1 MKNSLKQMARTPIK
15 TALFFLLNLFAALLM
30 ALGVCIWQKNCSM
43 MEKYEDQFVTIGTV
57 RQRPESFEQV
67 RIWDAEEKR
76 YSIVKKAQYASYDMV
91 EALDVP
97 GVTYLAGPEQ
107 RAYYGSYTPQYLKLW
122 RSLNPNAIDTAVL
135 VVEFSPVED
144 CIPEESVKIHI
155 TKVIGGDSSLEGTTL
170 WFCDHNNLEPEM
182 LYQEKTYAAY
192 LSNYGFLHGERAEEA
207 RKESPMLAYTAEYA
221 PVSLSSQLYRLDG
234 SVIEDPFRDG
244 LEIFE
249 VTDGFY
255 ETDAGKRLLN
265 LANTRIYGRDIQPVT
280 GTNKTC
286 LLMSF
291 YNGDAYMIEGRDI
304 SGEEYRDGAKVCLAS
319 KTFMENN
326 GLSLGDQIQV
336 RLLYMDTRWSAGY
349 RFELEGGY
357 SVGALLDAE
366 GNLLEPFEMSA
377 YTVVG
382 IYNTTVGDTDLS
394 FRSGADELIVPM
406 NSIKE
411 RSGKN
416 LTACGPMTDATTSFQ
431 IPNGT
436 IDEFLAAWEK
446 YGTKDLEF
454 TFYDRGYTQ
463 LKAGIDNMKNFSLFL
478 LTAGVILMG
487 LLLVFYSYLF
497 VTKQM
502 ARTVVERSLG
512 MTRAQCRWSILS
524 GFILIVLIGSMAGAA
539 GGIHLSRSVSVK
551 NAAPDYYN
559 SAYSVGKAV
568 DINEIVVEEMPLRNG
583 IGIAVCC
590 SFLITAAGT
599 MIALARMNRSLKQE
613 PMQILC
619 REIGESY
626 E

>member
-30 ALGVCIWQKNCSM
+30 TLGVCIWQKSNSM
-43 MEKYEDQFVTIGTV
+43 MDKYEDQFITIGTV

-76 YSIVKKAQYASYDMV
+76 YSIVKKAQYASYDTV
-91 EALDVP
+91 EDLDIP

-122 RSLNPNAIDTAVL
+122 RSLNPNAIDMAVL
-135 VVEFSPVED
+135 VVEFTPLED
-144 CIPEESVKIHI
+144 CIPEESVKIRI
-155 TKVIGGDSSLEGTTL
+155 TKVIGGDKKLEGTTL
-170 WFCDHNNLEPEM
+170 WFCDHGNPKPEM
-182 LYQEKTYAAY
+182 LYQDKTYAAY
-192 LSNYGFLHGERAEEA
+192 LSIFGFLHGERAKEA
-207 RKESPMLAYTAEYA
+207 MEESPMLAYTAEYA
-221 PVSLSSQLYRLDG
+221 PLSLSSQLYHLDG
-234 SVIEDPFRDG
+234 SVVEDPFRDG
-244 LEIFE
+244 PEIFE

-265 LANTRIYGRDIQPVT
+265 LADTRIYGRDIQPVT
-280 GTNKTC
+280 GTNETC
-286 LLMSF
+286 LLMPF
-291 YNGDAYMIEGRDI
+291 YNGDAYVTEGRDI
-304 SGEEYRDGAKVCLAS
+304 SGEEYRDGAKVCLAP

-336 RLLYMDTRWSAGY
+336 RLLYTDTRWTAGY

-357 SVGALLDAE
+357 SVGPLFDAE
-366 GNLLEPFEMSA
+366 GNPLELFETSA

-382 IYNTTVGDTDLS
+382 IYDTTVGGTDLS

-406 NSIKE
+406 HSIKE
-411 RSGKN
+411 RSGAN

-478 LTAGVILMG
+478 LTTGVILTG

-502 ARTVVERSLG
+502 ERTAVERSLG
-512 MTRAQCRWSILS
+512 MTQGQCRWSILS

-539 GGIHLSRSVSVK
+539 GGMHLSQSFSVK
-551 NAAPDYYN
+551 NAAPDYYD

-568 DINEIVVEEMPLRNG
+568 DINEVVIEAIPLKDG

-590 SFLITAAGT
+590 SLIITAAGT
-599 MIALARMNRSLKQE
+599 SIALVRMNRSLKR
-613 PMQILC
+613 MN
-619 REIGESY
+619 
-626 E
+626 